1 MKKILFLIVIFVIA
15 LGAGCKK
22 KVEPTPPPPP
32 PPVEKISL
40 QDFMKEKGFSSM
52 ISNLEPGQV
61 VTVKIDPNT
70 VLFDETEL
78 YVSKFPLEFRVEED
92 WESIVKYATT
102 FRFPSIVLY
111 LKSKYM
117 GEKDSQLEIRSLSD
131 YSYLREQGELI
142 WFLKESPKG
151 TPPFE
156 NIPTALV
163 EYPSGK
169 FLVLNQ
175 ESEEMPKW
183 NSNKN

>member
-1 MKKILFLIVIFVIA
+1 MKKIWFLIVIFVIA

-22 KVEPTPPPPP
+22 KVEPPPPPP

-52 ISNLEPGQV
+52 ISNIEPGQV
-61 VTVKIDPNT
+61 VTVKIDT
-70 VLFDETEL
+70 SKVLFDETEL

-102 FRFPSIVLY
+102 YKFPSIVLY
-111 LKSKYM
+111 LKSKYL
-117 GEKDSQLEIRSLSD
+117 GEEDSQLQISFLSD
-131 YSYLREQGELI
+131 YSSVREQGELI
-142 WFLKESPKG
+142 WFLKESPEG

-156 NIPTALV
+156 NVPTALV
-163 EYPSGK
+163 ESPSGN

-175 ESEEMPKW
+175 KNEEMPMW
-183 NSNKN
+183 NSNKK

>member
-22 KVEPTPPPPP
+22 KVEPLPPQPKPK
-32 PPVEKISL
+32 VEKTTF

-52 ISNLEPGQV
+52 ISKLEPGQV
-61 VTVKIDPNT
+61 VTVPIDTST

-92 WESIVKYATT
+92 WESIVKYTT
-102 FRFPSIVLY
+102 TYKFPSIVLY

-117 GEKDSQLEIRSLSD
+117 GEKDSQLEIRSLRD
-131 YSYLREQGELI
+131 YAYLREQGELI
-142 WFLKESPKG
+142 WFLKESPEG

-163 EYPSGK
+163 EYSSGK

-175 ESEEMPKW
+175 KNEEMPRW
-183 NSNKN
+183 NFNKK